1 MKWQQVSLGLPTNTS
16 LVFTTNLSHEIPF
29 LRTQHDT
36 IDFSKLDQAQDDTE
50 YCSLWT
56 QQRHML
62 ANHGVWRNQDTSMV
76 PITNI
81 INYLLYSMQQTME
94 LLQYIFFW

>member
-50 YCSLWT
+50 YCSL
-56 QQRHML
+56 
-62 ANHGVWRNQDTSMV
+62 
-76 PITNI
+76 
-81 INYLLYSMQQTME
+81 
-94 LLQYIFFW
+94 